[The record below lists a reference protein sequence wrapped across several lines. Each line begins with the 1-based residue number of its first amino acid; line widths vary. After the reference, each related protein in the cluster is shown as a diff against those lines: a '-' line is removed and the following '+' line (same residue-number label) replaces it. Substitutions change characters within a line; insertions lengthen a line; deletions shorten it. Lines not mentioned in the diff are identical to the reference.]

1 MNFFINGFL
10 VVQACLGR
18 QADYTTN
25 QFKSSLFSWFA
36 RRIAVLLAALGI
48 ESRFGWLYRHKQR
61 ASSPGCNAWLG

>member
-25 QFKSSLFSWFA
+25 QFKSLFSWFA
-36 RRIAVLLAALGI
+36 RRIDVLPAARRLVLIFVNPLYDSGRLAEKAT
-48 ESRFGWLYRHKQR
+48 
-61 ASSPGCNAWLG
+61 